1 MIVKTIISYRTKAE
15 MEQESVV
22 DGNLATEASLI
33 VLDTL
38 EIIVKVNSMRKNGI
52 SHSPWL
58 SFCVEFPCCI
68 MIFHSVLCSDC
79 GGVRAEGK
87 CFRRGAPSASSQHGR

>member
-1 MIVKTIISYRTKAE
+1 MLMLMKNPSHRTKAE

-38 EIIVKVNSMRKNGI
+38 EIIVKVK
-52 SHSPWL
+52 
-58 SFCVEFPCCI
+58 
-68 MIFHSVLCSDC
+68 
-79 GGVRAEGK
+79 
-87 CFRRGAPSASSQHGR
+87 Q

>member
-1 MIVKTIISYRTKAE
+1 

-38 EIIVKVNSMRKNGI
+38 EIIVKVAGHKPASVYHLHP
-52 SHSPWL
+52 SHGVQLEWQRSGWGVAV
-58 SFCVEFPCCI
+58 FMNVTV
-68 MIFHSVLCSDC
+68 SVVMFR
-79 GGVRAEGK
+79 GGR
-87 CFRRGAPSASSQHGR
+87 

>member
-1 MIVKTIISYRTKAE
+1 

-38 EIIVKVNSMRKNGI
+38 EIIVKVKQLNGKTA
-52 SHSPWL
+52 SHHITMPTA
-58 SFCVEFPCCI
+58 
-68 MIFHSVLCSDC
+68 VLRTSCRDTI
-79 GGVRAEGK
+79 
-87 CFRRGAPSASSQHGR
+87 PLL

>member
-1 MIVKTIISYRTKAE
+1 MLVKNASHRTKAE

-38 EIIVKVNSMRKNGI
+38 EIIVKVKQCRERNT
-52 SHSPWL
+52 
-58 SFCVEFPCCI
+58 
-68 MIFHSVLCSDC
+68 IFNRLHYASCSLTVLCI
-79 GGVRAEGK
+79 
-87 CFRRGAPSASSQHGR
+87 

>member
-1 MIVKTIISYRTKAE
+1 MSLFQWKTFHKLTVCVCVCVSRTKAE

-38 EIIVKVNSMRKNGI
+38 EIIVKVK
-52 SHSPWL
+52 
-58 SFCVEFPCCI
+58 
-68 MIFHSVLCSDC
+68 LCLILLLLLL
-79 GGVRAEGK
+79 V
-87 CFRRGAPSASSQHGR
+87 ASG

>member
-1 MIVKTIISYRTKAE
+1 MLVKTSHRTKAE

-38 EIIVKVNSMRKNGI
+38 EIIVKVKSMNKKIPSNMM
-52 SHSPWL
+52 SLANCSQT
-58 SFCVEFPCCI
+58 
-68 MIFHSVLCSDC
+68 VLCTYCSYLA
-79 GGVRAEGK
+79 VV
-87 CFRRGAPSASSQHGR
+87 

>member
-1 MIVKTIISYRTKAE
+1 MYNTDDCKLTPSRTKAE

-38 EIIVKVNSMRKNGI
+38 EIIVKVKQWKEL
-52 SHSPWL
+52 PY
-58 SFCVEFPCCI
+58 
-68 MIFHSVLCSDC
+68 
-79 GGVRAEGK
+79 
-87 CFRRGAPSASSQHGR
+87 

>member
-1 MIVKTIISYRTKAE
+1 

-38 EIIVKVNSMRKNGI
+38 EIVVKVKQWRKKKLDRNRYHAFCHLFT
-52 SHSPWL
+52 HSTVH
-58 SFCVEFPCCI
+58 F
-68 MIFHSVLCSDC
+68 M
-79 GGVRAEGK
+79 
-87 CFRRGAPSASSQHGR
+87 

>member
-1 MIVKTIISYRTKAE
+1 MSVSISLSINMLCVCRTKAE

-38 EIIVKVNSMRKNGI
+38 EIIVKVM
-52 SHSPWL
+52 SHSPA
-58 SFCVEFPCCI
+58 F
-68 MIFHSVLCSDC
+68 
-79 GGVRAEGK
+79 
-87 CFRRGAPSASSQHGR
+87 APG